1 MPVRDMRFEAS
12 APIHASPAVVWDIL
26 TDYRQGHAKI
36 IPPDVF
42 SDFRVEAGGRG
53 AGTTIAYTFHAAGVT
68 RAMRHIVSEPTP
80 GQTLM
85 ESDADGSSH
94 TTFALAPLSDGS
106 QTLLTIT
113 TVERG
118 HSGVRGVVERLLG
131 PLLAPTMR
139 RIYLD
144 EMRRLDALAQHWTVA
159 GGAANTAVVR
169 GDDSAASAT

>member
-1 MPVRDMRFEAS
+1 MSMRDTRFEAS

-26 TDYRQGHAKI
+26 TDYRQGHARI
-36 IPPDVF
+36 IPPGAF

-53 AGTTIAYTFHAAGVT
+53 AGTVIAFTFHVAGAT
-68 RAMRHIVSEPTP
+68 RAMRQIVSEPTT

-85 ESDADGSSH
+85 ESDADGSAY
-94 TTFALAPLSDGS
+94 TTFTLAPLNDGS

-113 TVERG
+113 TVEQG
-118 HSGVRGVVERLLG
+118 HSGARGVVERLLG

-144 EMRRLDALAQHWTVA
+144 EMRRLDALAQHWTMA
-159 GGAANTAVVR
+159 GSAANPAAAH